1 LFEGVEA
8 GPPFVEGEH
17 LVTNSGKL
25 VVLDKLLKKLKPI
38 GSRVLIFSQ
47 MTRMLDII
55 EDYLEYR
62 GYLFCRIDGNTPQE
76 EREQQ
81 IEEFNA
87 PNSKKFCFLLSTR
100 AGGLG
105 INLATADTVVL
116 FDSDWNPQMDL
127 QAMDRAHRIGQK
139 KQVMVYRL
147 VMQDTIEQKIV
158 ERAEAKLYLDALII
172 QQGRLVEKHQNA
184 SSSELLQM
192 VKFGADTIFQGGAD
206 SDYQLTDADIDS
218 IIALGKKKGE
228 EFSEKLKSANLSLAN
243 FSLEGLTAASNLYEH
258 DGQDFSA
265 LQRQRNLLTSWIAPP
280 KRETKV
286 STYNENVLLNPN
298 QKQRVRAV
306 GPPTRPPRQH
316 VILPHQFLPDG
327 LSELFEIETKRY
339 IAEYHLRVAE
349 AKGSECVLWVL
360 IFPSFCFVFRS
371 CCRSRGQDLEKR
383 SRRLAQ
389 EASAGADER
398 E

>member
-1 LFEGVEA
+1 MFVRLVCNHPYLFEGVEE

-17 LVTNSGKL
+17 LVNNSGKL
-25 VVLDKLLKKLKPI
+25 VVLDKLLKKLKLND
-38 GSRVLIFSQ
+38 SRVLIFSQ
-47 MTRMLDII
+47 MTRVLDII
-55 EDYLEYR
+55 EDYAEMR
-62 GYLFCRIDGNTPQE
+62 GYEYCRIDGNTAQE

-81 IEEFNA
+81 IEAFNA
-87 PNSKKFCFLLSTR
+87 PNSSKFVFLLSTR

-184 SSSELLQM
+184 SASELLQM

-228 EFSEKLKSANLSLAN
+228 DFSEKLKSANLSLAN
-243 FSLEGLTAASNLYEH
+243 YSLEGLTTASNLYEH

-265 LQRQRNLLTSWIAPP
+265 LQRQRNLLSTWIAPP

-298 QKQRVRAV
+298 MRQRKTQ

-327 LSELFEIETKRY
+327 LAALNDIETKRY
-339 IAEYHLRVAE
+339 IADYHLKVAE
-349 AKGSECVLWVL
+349 GKGETSVDL
-360 IFPSFCFVFRS
+360 SFCFGLFFS
-371 CCRSRGQDLEKR
+371 FF
-383 SRRLAQ
+383 
-389 EASAGADER
+389 
-398 E
+398 